1 MQSPVLSM
9 PSLEF
14 QGETVVLFV
23 INDTAALVNIIP
35 HISIIIFNDTH
46 SPNQIADHV
55 MYCLPPETMGGI
67 AYAYI
72 NSWNSVY
79 SNQWCNYVSGQMH
92 EIGHNLGFAH
102 SSELGTYKD
111 QSGMMGYSYS
121 SDDGP
126 VMCFNSA
133 KSFQSGW
140 YATKTITPASA
151 DCDSFDGRV
160 YGVSDFETVG
170 GQGTTVVKIN
180 NSQNGQPDYFLNYNK
195 KAGVNS
201 GTVEGG
207 NQVMITSTGS
217 EGTAYS
223 ESELLA
229 KLSVGGTHS
238 IVNFEG
244 TGNDV
249 TITFESM
256 DTSASPSPARVVI
269 SYNGMV
275 CGSGTASP
283 VTPSPSKA
291 PVTPSPSKAPMTAA
305 PITPSPS
312 KAPVTSA
319 PITLSPSKA
328 PVTSAPITP
337 SPTFAPT
344 TKSPSK
350 KPTPSPTRS
359 PVTSSPTSGPCW
371 AKGDQCDP
379 NGAHKCCNGCQANGR
394 KAGTCK

>member
-1 MQSPVLSM
+1 MRNAITQALKENFNVNSP
-9 PSLEF
+9 
-14 QGETVVLFV
+14 
-23 INDTAALVNIIP
+23 TALAN
-35 HISIIIFNDTH
+35 
-46 SPNQIADHV
+46 HV
-55 MYCLPPETMGGI
+55 MYCLPAGTMGGI

-92 EIGHNLGFAH
+92 EIGHNLGFGH

-160 YGVSDFETVG
+160 YGLSDFQSVG

-195 KAGVNS
+195 RAGVNS

-229 KLSVGGTHS
+229 KLSVGGTHT
-238 IVNFEG
+238 IVDFEG

-305 PITPSPS
+305 PITPSP
-312 KAPVTSA
+312 TY
-319 PITLSPSKA
+319 
-328 PVTSAPITP
+328 
-337 SPTFAPT
+337 APT

-350 KPTPSPTRS
+350 KPTPSPTGS
-359 PVTSSPTSGPCW
+359 PVTLSPTSGPCW